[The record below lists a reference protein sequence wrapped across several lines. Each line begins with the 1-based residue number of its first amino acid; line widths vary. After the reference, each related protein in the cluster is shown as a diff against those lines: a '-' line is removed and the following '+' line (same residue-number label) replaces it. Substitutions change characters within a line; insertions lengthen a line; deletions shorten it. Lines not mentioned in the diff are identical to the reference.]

1 MCFLSVVRGSILRRV
16 LHRPD
21 GHSVIPGV
29 VVHVRVRRVEVQV
42 VSIRGII
49 ERSGPVVAVRAKIL
63 KRSTIV
69 VACGW
74 QRCLRRIETLWYD
87 VSVAA

>member
-1 MCFLSVVRGSILRRV
+1 M

-29 VVHVRVRRVEVQV
+29 VVHVRVRRIEVQV

-74 QRCLRRIETLWYD
+74 QRCLRRIEHYGMMCRLLPDTTIMMEY
-87 VSVAA
+87 

>member
-1 MCFLSVVRGSILRRV
+1 M

-63 KRSTIV
+63 KRSTIIH
-69 VACGW
+69 ACGW

>member
-1 MCFLSVVRGSILRRV
+1 M

-49 ERSGPVVAVRAKIL
+49 ERSGPVVAVRAESIQ
-63 KRSTIV
+63 RSTIV
-69 VACGW
+69 VACSW
-74 QRCLRRIETLWYD
+74 QR
-87 VSVAA
+87 